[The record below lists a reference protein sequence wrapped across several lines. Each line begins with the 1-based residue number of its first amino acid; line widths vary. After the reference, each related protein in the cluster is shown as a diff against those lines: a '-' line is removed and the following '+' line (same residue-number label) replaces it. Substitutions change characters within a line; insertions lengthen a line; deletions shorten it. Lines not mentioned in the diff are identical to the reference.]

1 MAKKPAG
8 KKLPP
13 WMVEDKEEMPMPMGK
28 GKMPMKDMPMKGKK
42 KPAKKGGKKAC

>member
-13 WMVEDKEEMPMPMGK
+13 WMVEDKEEMPMMEK
-28 GKMPMKDMPMKGKK
+28 GKMPMDKKKGKK
-42 KPAKKGGKKAC
+42 APAKKGGKKAC